1 MVVGRTKQRVE
12 EMSAA
17 TASLNLQAQELV
29 RAVAVFQLDPDR
41 AAA

>member
-1 MVVGRTKQRVE
+1 MKVKTL
-12 EMSAA
+12 AA
-17 TASLNLQAQELV
+17 ALCLCFALNLQAQELV